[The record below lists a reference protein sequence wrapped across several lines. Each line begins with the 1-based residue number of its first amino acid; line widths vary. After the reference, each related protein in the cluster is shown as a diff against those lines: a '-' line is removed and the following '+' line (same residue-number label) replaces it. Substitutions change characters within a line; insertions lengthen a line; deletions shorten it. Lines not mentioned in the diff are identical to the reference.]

1 MNVPRTQARDLRLI
15 LFFFLFFFV
24 CVLRVCMCMCVPIH
38 VCVCMWSSE
47 VYGLPLLLC
56 TLFFEREFLTKPEI
70 HQLARLLSWRAS
82 VSLLSAPY
90 HVWVFTWVLGMRTQ
104 VFVLIQ

>member
-1 MNVPRTQARDLRLI
+1 M
-15 LFFFLFFFV
+15 
-24 CVLRVCMCMCVPIH
+24 LRVCMCMCVPIH
-38 VCVCMWSSE
+38 ACVWMWSSE

-70 HQLARLLSWRAS
+70 HQLARLLSWQAT

-90 HVWVFTWVLGMRTQ
+90 HVWVFTWVLGIRTR

>member
-1 MNVPRTQARDLRLI
+1 MYVPRTQARDLRLI
-15 LFFFLFFFV
+15 FFFFFS
-24 CVLRVCMCMCVPIH
+24 VLRVCMCMCVPIH
-38 VCVCMWSSE
+38 ACVWMWSSE

-70 HQLARLLSWRAS
+70 HQLARLLSWQAT

-90 HVWVFTWVLGMRTQ
+90 HVWVFTWVLGIRTR